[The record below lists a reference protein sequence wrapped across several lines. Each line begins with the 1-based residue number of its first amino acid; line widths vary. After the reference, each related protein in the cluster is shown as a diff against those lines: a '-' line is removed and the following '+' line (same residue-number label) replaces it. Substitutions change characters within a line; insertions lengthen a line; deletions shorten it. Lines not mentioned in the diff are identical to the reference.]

1 MFIDLLISSPVHLL
15 VLTMSAIPCAAA
27 VLVVAARVRVVRHLS
42 STT

>member
-15 VLTMSAIPCAAA
+15 VLSMSAIPGAAA
-27 VLVVAARVRVVRHLS
+27 VLVVAARARVVRQS